1 MTKFQDKERILKEAR
16 ENQEIIYKG
25 APKQL
30 EADFSKS
37 HKGLAR
43 NIPTNEKQRHV
54 TKPTLSS
61 KALN

>member
-1 MTKFQDKERILKEAR
+1 MEGQIKCFPDKVNLKEAR

-43 NIPTNEKQRHV
+43 NIPTNEKQRPA
-54 TKPTLSS
+54 TKTTLPT
-61 KALN
+61 